1 MCIRDRSKLVQPCLI
16 RTLDDDA
23 AQRLDELLVLFMRAN
38 AHQEVTVRLDTWN
51 ARKVAQTEAR
61 RLQTHDQIGCIS
73 DAEIARRTLFE
84 RAHDEVSL

>member
-1 MCIRDRSKLVQPCLI
+1 MRAWLI
-16 RTLDDDA
+16 WALDDDT

-38 AHQEVTVRLDTWN
+38 AHQEVTIRLDTWN

-61 RLQTHDQIGCIS
+61 RLQAHDQIGRIR

-84 RAHDEVSL
+84 RSHDDVSL